1 MNERDTAFNESHTMT
16 TPHKDAD
23 KLLAIAHG
31 KQMQVYGNNNGTP
44 WVDASPD
51 RSLVAICA
59 GQPCRIKPLT
69 VMVNGVECPRPVP
82 PPEGKYTVRILILNR
97 GIFWEL
103 DFAELADAEA
113 VCRAMVKPFK
123 ECQE

>member
-1 MNERDTAFNESHTMT
+1 MT

-31 KQMQVYGNNNGTP
+31 KQMQVHGNNGTP

-51 RSLVAICA
+51 RALMAICA
-59 GQPCRIKPLT
+59 GQPCRIKPET
-69 VMVNGVECPRPVP
+69 VTVNGIDCPRPVP
-82 PPEGKYTVRILILNR
+82 PLERKYTVRILILNR